1 MAKKKGLLDEKL
13 TGKFSEID
21 LYSILKISKN
31 ATEAEVRSAYRKQ
44 ALLNHPDKK
53 PESEREKAHAEFEKI
68 AFAYGIL
75 SDEKRRKIY
84 DTTGRTDEIIS
95 DIDWSEW
102 IKDLYNTSIN
112 GEILEEFK
120 KSYQGSEEERQ
131 DLYQAYEQF
140 KGSMTDIF
148 SYVLCSNVL
157 SDEERF
163 RAMIDEGIK
172 RKELKKYKN
181 YTQETSS
188 QRLKRR
194 KKAEKEALE
203 AEQLTKELG
212 LDKTLKKIKTEDD
225 LQALIKQRQSTRM
238 ETLINSLEAKYGSSK
253 RNTSR
258 KIK

>member
-1 MAKKKGLLDEKL
+1 MAKKKGSLGEQL
-13 TGKFSEID
+13 TEKFSEID
-21 LYSILKISKN
+21 LYSILKINKN
-31 ATEAEVRSAYRKQ
+31 ATEAEIRSAYRKQ

-53 PESEREKAHAEFEKI
+53 PESEREKAHTEFERI

-102 IKDLYNTSIN
+102 IKDLYNS
-112 GEILEEFK
+112 
-120 KSYQGSEEERQ
+120 SEEERQ

-181 YTQETSS
+181 YTQETFS

-194 KKAEKEALE
+194 KKAEKEAEE

-238 ETLINSLEAKYGSSK
+238 ETLINSLETKYGSSK
-253 RNTSR
+253 KKTS
-258 KIK
+258 KKN